1 MMLAACCSTV
11 LCCAALCCAEV
22 ARVSED
28 DAGAGVPDQ
37 PDDAAQ
43 VSGVVGDQAD
53 LLLRVR
59 VAAVGPGA
67 PGPPVHRV
75 RRQGARQVQG
85 PAQRRLPPA
94 RRREVGQG
102 ELVVG
107 QHERSRRVAHRRH
120 LPEHQAAHGAPPAR
134 PARHLRPHLPGL
146 RCAAP
151 RRASPLIS
159 SGRHVPVGARLTRAR
174 PVRSRTSL
182 YCSLCECSR
191 CAGVPKAE
199 HERFMAAT
207 QQSIIDGS
215 SKWSAKVAITV
226 ICAQVR
232 RSTRCARFA
241 ATVLYLSLSTDRRA

>member
-1 MMLAACCSTV
+1 MVV
-11 LCCAALCCAEV
+11 LCCAVLCCAEV

-59 VAAVGPGA
+59 LAAVGPGA

-151 RRASPLIS
+151 RRASHQLRPTCAS
-159 SGRHVPVGARLTRAR
+159 WRETRDQFARRCT
-174 PVRSRTSL
+174 
-182 YCSLCECSR
+182 YCTLCECSR

-232 RSTRCARFA
+232 CSTCFLRFA
-241 ATVLYLSLSTDRRA
+241 ATVLESLD